1 VKRRASPENAVHWL
15 AVAAVVLAMI
25 GLRFAISD
33 LVGARNGIDFDVY
46 RAAGRAV
53 VHGKSLFGPWLATQL
68 SVPLP
73 FTYPPFAALI
83 AVPFGML
90 RADVGLVCW
99 DALSLALLGWVV
111 YTTTRPLMNGRT
123 RLGIVLAVAVALAL
137 APVQDAFG
145 FGQVGIVLMAMC
157 IYDCTVERP
166 RLPRGVL
173 IGVATAIKLLPAMFI
188 PYLWFSGR
196 RRAGVVAAATAAG
209 MTLATFIVLPH
220 DSATYWTSRV
230 FDGNRIGNNAY
241 FSNQSLNGML
251 RRAFGSAVPV
261 LWIVLVAI
269 VVAFGV
275 RAAVFASRRHQEL
288 LGVSLVAL
296 VTVLASPVSW
306 IHHLVWI
313 VPVLAVLVGDGT
325 DRRRVAWT
333 VGVALL
339 FTLRFPY
346 WGDSLAHGPHASWF
360 AQLLQDAYG
369 LGCVALLVA
378 LPNLV
383 NIGQRVA
390 RTAPAQ

>member
-1 VKRRASPENAVHWL
+1 MNRRATAHSNVRVLVVVGL
-15 AVAAVVLAMI
+15 ALSVI
-25 GLRFAISD
+25 GLRYAVGN
-33 LVGARNGIDFDVY
+33 LVGARNGLDFDVY

-83 AVPFGML
+83 AVPFGMV
-90 RADVGLVCW
+90 RADVGLALW
-99 DALSLALLGWVV
+99 DAVSVVVLAWVV
-111 YTTTRPLMNGRT
+111 YTTTRPLLAGRS
-123 RLGIVLAVAVALAL
+123 RLGLVLAVAVALAL
-137 APVQDAFG
+137 APVQDALG

-166 RLPRGVL
+166 RVPRGVM

-196 RRAGVVAAATAAG
+196 RRAGVVAAGTGALV
-209 MTLATFIVLPH
+209 TLATFIVLPH
-220 DSATYWTSRV
+220 DSATYWTSQV

-251 RRAFGSAVPV
+251 RRAFGAPVSV
-261 LWIVLVAI
+261 LWIVLVAF
-269 VVAFGV
+269 VVVFGL
-275 RAAVFASRRHQEL
+275 RKAVSASKRNQEL

-325 DRRRVAWT
+325 DRRRVRWA
-333 VGVALL
+333 VAVALL
-339 FTLRFPY
+339 FTLRLPY
-346 WGDSLAHGPHASWF
+346 VGDSLAHGSHSHWLAGP
-360 AQLLQDAYG
+360 LQDSYG
-369 LGCVALLVA
+369 LCCVVLLVA
-378 LPNLV
+378 MPKLLKLDQPV
-383 NIGQRVA
+383 SRP
-390 RTAPAQ
+390 APVQ

>member
-1 VKRRASPENAVHWL
+1 LV
-15 AVAAVVLAMI
+15 VAALVLSMI
-25 GLRFAISD
+25 GIRYAISN

-83 AVPFGML
+83 AVPFGMV
-90 RADVGLVCW
+90 RADIGLVCW
-99 DALSLALLGWVV
+99 DLLSLVLLGWVV
-111 YTTTRPLMNGRT
+111 YTTTRPLLHGRS
-123 RLGIVLAVAVALAL
+123 RLGLALAVAVALAL
-137 APVQDAFG
+137 APVQDALG

-157 IYDCTVERP
+157 IYDCTVEDP
-166 RLPRGVL
+166 RLPRGL
-173 IGVATAIKLLPAMFI
+173 MIGVATAIKLLPAMFI

-196 RRAGVVAAATAAG
+196 RRAAVVATATAAA
-209 MTLATFIVLPH
+209 MTLGTFIVLPH

-251 RRAFGSAVPV
+251 RRAFGSPVEV
-261 LWIVLVAI
+261 LWIVLVA
-269 VVAFGV
+269 VVLAFGL

-296 VTVLASPVSW
+296 VTVLVSPVSW

-313 VPVLAVLVGDGT
+313 VPVLAVLAGDGT

-333 VGVALL
+333 IGVALL
-339 FTLRFPY
+339 FTLRIPY
-346 WGDSLAHGPHASWF
+346 WGDSLAHGSHASWF

-369 LGCVALLVA
+369 LACVVLLLVM
-378 LPNLV
+378 PNLV
-383 NIGQRVA
+383 VVA
-390 RTAPAQ
+390 QKATRPAPAQ